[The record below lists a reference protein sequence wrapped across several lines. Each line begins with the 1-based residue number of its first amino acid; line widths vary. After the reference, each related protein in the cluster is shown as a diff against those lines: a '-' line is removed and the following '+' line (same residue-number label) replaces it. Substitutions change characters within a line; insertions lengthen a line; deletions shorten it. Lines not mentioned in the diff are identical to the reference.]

1 MGAYDDVIK
10 TIRQEIDQYP
20 VSDIGEVEIDSRE
33 IDRFP
38 DPEEFTNPKPDI
50 EWEGPLEGSDI
61 LGSYRPMRSPGVITL
76 YPRNL
81 SSFFWSMIK
90 ACYRKARINFITKL
104 DMERVLH
111 LVVTKTYQHELFHF
125 GSDVLRNLFNSNFDP
140 LNEEALAVAYS
151 RLQILTARANGNTQI
166 GRLNGVIYHTVIREA
181 FHYNSPGYKDWVNF
195 SDEWDLK
202 QGLLDYFSPGGYH
215 FLRQNNVPVEDLL
228 YPVLGRVSGYLE
240 KVA

>member
-10 TIRQEIDQYP
+10 MIRQEIDRYP
-20 VSDIGEVEIDSRE
+20 VSEMGEMEIDSLE

-38 DPEEFTNPKPDI
+38 DPEEFVNPKPDI
-50 EWEGPLEGSDI
+50 ESEGPLKGRDV

-76 YPRNL
+76 YPQNL
-81 SSFFWSMIK
+81 SNFFWSMIK
-90 ACYRKARINFITKL
+90 SCYRKARINFITRP

-125 GSDVLRNLFNSNFDP
+125 GSDVLRTLFASNFDP
-140 LNEEALAVAYS
+140 FKEEALAVAYA
-151 RLQILTARANGNTQI
+151 RQQILLSRANGNSQI
-166 GRLNGVIYHTVIREA
+166 GRLDGVIFHTVLREA
-181 FHYNSPGYKDWVNF
+181 FQYRSLGYREWVNF
-195 SDEWDLK
+195 SDEWDFK
-202 QGLLDYFSPGGYH
+202 QGLLDYFSPGGYQ

-240 KVA
+240 RVV